1 MFALLKIVIIN
12 LLLSSDNVLI
22 IALFSKGLEKSRK
35 IFALTSSLV
44 ASVVLQLGILFV
56 VALLFHITF
65 LQSLF
70 GLLICYMAIKFL
82 RQKKKEYRDLKPN
95 SIWYSISK
103 IVFGNLMMSFE
114 NEATLITLSNGN
126 VWIAWLGLLIT
137 SPLIFFGS
145 HLITIL
151 LERFDFIL
159 YIGSIA
165 LFKIGLGLVFTP
177 PVINPYAS
185 MGGWGLTIV
194 YGIIVALIYLRKRG
208 MLTMVRTRGR
218 V

>member
-1 MFALLKIVIIN
+1 MLVLLKIALVN

-22 IALFSKGLEKSRK
+22 IALFSKGLQKSRR

-44 ASVVLQLGILFV
+44 ISVVLQLVILFL
-56 VALLFHITF
+56 VAFLFHIIF

-70 GLLICYMAIKFL
+70 GLLICYMAVKL
-82 RQKKKEYRDLKPN
+82 LMQKKTEYRDLDRN
-95 SIWYSISK
+95 SVWYSIGK

-114 NEATLITLSNGN
+114 NEATLITLSKGN
-126 VWIAWLGLLIT
+126 VWIAWIGMLVT

-145 HLITIL
+145 HLIRLL

-159 YIGSIA
+159 YIGSIV
-165 LFKIGLGLVFTP
+165 LFNIGLGLIFTL
-177 PVINPYAS
+177 PVLKNYVSI
-185 MGGWGLTIV
+185 GGWGLTII
-194 YGIIVALIYLRKRG
+194 YGIIVAVVYLKKRWFHG
-208 MLTMVRTRGR
+208 KAKGR